1 MDNPIKVMVVEDDKD
16 FLYTIGYWLKSK
28 GYNVVTA
35 NNGLEAVETIKKE
48 PVDIVFLDLH
58 MPVMD
63 GVEALKNIRKINKN
77 LPVIII
83 TAFATDERISEA
95 EKYGISGFFSKD
107 KDFSESVTLIETILR
122 VHRGLKKE

>member
-1 MDNPIKVMVVEDDKD
+1 MDSPIKVMVVEDDKD

-35 NNGLEAVETIKKE
+35 SNGLEAVETIKKE
-48 PVDIVFLDLH
+48 PVDIVFLDLN

-77 LPVIII
+77 LPVILI

-95 EKYGISGFFSKD
+95 EQYGISGFFSKD
-107 KDFSESVTLIETILR
+107 KDFSESVTLIETVLR

>member
-1 MDNPIKVMVVEDDKD
+1 MDSPIKVMVVEDDKD

-35 NNGLEAVETIKKE
+35 GNGLEAIEVIKKE

-77 LPVIII
+77 LPVVII
-83 TAFATDERISEA
+83 TAFATDERVSEA
-95 EKYGISGFFSKD
+95 EQYGLSGFFSKD

>member
-1 MDNPIKVMVVEDDKD
+1 MDSPVKVMVVEDDKD

-28 GYNVVTA
+28 GYTVVTA

-48 PVDIVFLDLH
+48 PVDIVFLDLQ

-63 GVEALKNIRKINKN
+63 GVEALKNIRKLNKN
-77 LPVIII
+77 LPVILI
-83 TAFATDERISEA
+83 TAYATDERISEA
-95 EKYGISGFFSKD
+95 EQYGISGFFSKD

>member
-1 MDNPIKVMVVEDDKD
+1 MDSPIKVMVVEDDKD

-35 NNGLEAVETIKKE
+35 GNGLEAIEVIKKE

-77 LPVIII
+77 LPVVII
-83 TAFATDERISEA
+83 TAFATDERVSEA
-95 EKYGISGFFSKD
+95 EQYGISGFFSKD

>member
-1 MDNPIKVMVVEDDKD
+1 MDSPVKVMVVEDDKD

-28 GYNVVTA
+28 GYTVVTA
-35 NNGLEAVETIKKE
+35 SNGLEAVETVKKE
-48 PVDIVFLDLH
+48 PVDIVFLDLQ

-63 GVEALKNIRKINKN
+63 GVEALKNIRKLNKN
-77 LPVIII
+77 LPVILI
-83 TAFATDERISEA
+83 TAYATDERISEA
-95 EKYGISGFFSKD
+95 EQYGISGFFSKD